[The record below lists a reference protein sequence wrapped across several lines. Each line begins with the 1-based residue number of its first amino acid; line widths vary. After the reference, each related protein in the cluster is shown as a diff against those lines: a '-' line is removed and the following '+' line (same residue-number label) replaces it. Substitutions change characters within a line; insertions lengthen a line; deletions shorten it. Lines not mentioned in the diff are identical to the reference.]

1 MDSYDN
7 DEILLILDDDL
18 FFMDEEEPENVLAS
32 V

>member
-1 MDSYDN
+1 MDSYDK

>member
-18 FFMDEEEPENVLAS
+18 FFMDEEEPENALAS